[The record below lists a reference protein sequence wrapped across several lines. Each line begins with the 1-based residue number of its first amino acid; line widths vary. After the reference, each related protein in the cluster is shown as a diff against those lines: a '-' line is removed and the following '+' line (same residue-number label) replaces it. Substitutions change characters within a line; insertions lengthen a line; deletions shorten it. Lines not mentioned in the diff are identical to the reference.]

1 LIQYL
6 LTLTHERLNNII
18 LSIIKEIKLKFALVT
33 AHNAA
38 YQPLADITWENNKKL
53 YAQKHGYDAIA
64 MTTGFQYP
72 LPQISF
78 DRTRTIVELLESGKY
93 DWIHACGCDTM
104 ITNFNI
110 KLEDLIDP
118 NYDFIIA
125 TDCFNINN
133 DSFLAKNSPVTI
145 AWLKKVLE
153 IREQYADH
161 YWYDQQAMIDTID
174 MMGDK
179 IKIVPQRVL
188 NSYDYDQYPGS
199 IPHIYKR
206 DMFGNDGQW
215 ADGDFLIQWP
225 GIPNDRRIPLAAA
238 MLGKVIH

>member
-1 LIQYL
+1 M
-6 LTLTHERLNNII
+6 
-18 LSIIKEIKLKFALVT
+18 KFALVT

-38 YQPLADITWENNKKL
+38 YQPLADITWDQNKKL
-53 YAQKHGYDAIA
+53 YAERHGYDAIA
-64 MTTGFQYP
+64 MTEGFQFP

-78 DRTRTIVELLESGKY
+78 ERTQRIIELLESGQY

-110 KLEDLIDP
+110 RLEDLIDQD
-118 NYDFIIA
+118 YDFLIA

-133 DSFLAKNSPVTI
+133 DSFLARNAPSTI
-145 AWLKKVLE
+145 AWLRHVVS

-161 YWYDQQAMIDTID
+161 YWYDQQAMIDTMD
-174 MMGDK
+174 MMLNR
-179 IKIVPQRVL
+179 IKIVPQRHL

-199 IPHIYKR
+199 IPHVYKK

-215 ADGDFLIQWP
+215 APGDFLIQWP
-225 GIPNDRRIPLAAA
+225 GIGNDRRIPLAQQ
-238 MLGKVIH
+238 MLTQVVK